1 MLMGLKRVYE
11 KRDLTDGRRIF
22 VDRLWPRGVKKS
34 TQNID
39 FWMKDVAPSTE
50 LRKWFAH
57 DPEKWDEFKARYL
70 EELKTN
76 KKLDELVELVRT
88 MDVTLVYSAKDTE
101 HNNAVVLAEVIKE
114 KLEAPNPVK

>member
-1 MLMGLKRVYE
+1 
-11 KRDLTDGRRIF
+11 
-22 VDRLWPRGVKKS
+22 
-34 TQNID
+34 
-39 FWMKDVAPSTE
+39 MKDVAPSTE